1 MQHLLLIAGLNVLLL
16 LGCASHPPLPANAES
31 TEASTSAAIFIR
43 SGYVT
48 DVRDVTVHDHSS
60 PPSAPIAGAL
70 IGGIAG
76 SLIGH
81 GSGRTLAAI
90 GGAAGGSVAA
100 RELTKPGETRLK
112 KVTVRFA
119 DGATQSY
126 ELGAEENFQ
135 VGEPVKI
142 VKRNGNIHLTR

>member
-1 MQHLLLIAGLNVLLL
+1 MHHILLFAGLSALVM
-16 LGCASHPPLPANAES
+16 LGCASHPQFPANTES
-31 TEASTSAAIFIR
+31 SEASTTAAILIR

-48 DVRDVTVHDHSS
+48 DVRDVIVHDNSS

-100 RELTKPGETRLK
+100 RELTKTGEARLK

-126 ELGAEENFQ
+126 ETGAEENFQ
-135 VGEPVKI
+135 IGEPVKI
-142 VKRNGNIHLTR
+142 VKRNGNVHLTR